1 MLVGYH
7 KREHATNDSH
17 SCAGGGS
24 RGLRQSGNVVVWS
37 DVLDRSTC
45 DSELPFTWGGCGRG
59 WRGVQCCSGFLEG
72 AQLRQGV
79 TVALWTNGLAT
90 FSRHGVGF
98 GDSGTNPKRRW
109 CRADRYLGM

>member
-1 MLVGYH
+1 
-7 KREHATNDSH
+7 
-17 SCAGGGS
+17 
-24 RGLRQSGNVVVWS
+24 
-37 DVLDRSTC
+37 
-45 DSELPFTWGGCGRG
+45 
-59 WRGVQCCSGFLEG
+59 VQCCSGFLEG